1 MSDNSRQNILNE
13 VFGDRASSGLV
24 AFVQTARA
32 GSFAK
37 AAERMGGTPSGVA
50 KAVRRMEDRL
60 GTTLFAR
67 TTRKLSLTETGL
79 LLLEHADRI
88 LDAIAQAEASLAHAD
103 AGPRGRL
110 KISLA
115 PGIGRALVLPSLR
128 EFMRAYPDILLDID
142 FDSRQVDLVAEGY
155 DLVLRGG
162 VAPPDSSLRGR
173 SLGPERSLLCA
184 APGYLQEKGAPETPA
199 DLAHHRC
206 IRYRS
211 PTTGR
216 IRPWPLPPL
225 SSGCGV
231 DVPQTIVFSD
241 PEAVR
246 LSAMAGIGIAA
257 IARYAAFPAF
267 AGGSL
272 QPVLADALVAQDEN
286 DNWLLWPPDRH
297 HVPKVRAFVDHVV
310 AVFDTYRRQ
319 DTTSAAMKPASR
331 PRKR

>member
-1 MSDNSRQNILNE
+1 MSDHSRQNILNE
-13 VFGDRASSGLV
+13 VFGDRASSGLA
-24 AFVQTARA
+24 AFVQTARM

-50 KAVRRMEDRL
+50 KAVQRMERRL

-67 TTRKLSLTETGL
+67 TTRKLSLTESGL

-88 LDAIAQAEASLAHAD
+88 LDAIAQAEASLAQAD

-110 KISLA
+110 KVSLA

-128 EFMRAYPDILLDID
+128 AFMQAYPEILLDID
-142 FDSRQVDLVAEGY
+142 FDSRQVDVVAEGY

-162 VAPPDSSLRGR
+162 VAPPDSGLRGR
-173 SLGPERSLLCA
+173 SLGTERSLLCA
-184 APGYLQEKGAPETPA
+184 SPDYLRERGVPA
-199 DLAHHRC
+199 SPAALADHRC

-216 IRPWPLPPL
+216 IRPWPLPPT

-231 DVPQTIVFSD
+231 EVPQTIVLGD

-246 LSAMAGIGIAA
+246 LSALAGIGIASL
-257 IARYAAFPAF
+257 ARYAALRAF
-267 AGGSL
+267 ADGSL
-272 QPVLADALVAQDEN
+272 QPVLAEVLSPQDETE
-286 DNWLLWPPDRH
+286 NWLLWPPDRQH
-297 HVPKVRAFVDHVV
+297 LPKVRAFVEHVV
-310 AVFDTYRRQ
+310 AVFDAHRGEDTAIGAGAKPRR
-319 DTTSAAMKPASR
+319 AR
-331 PRKR
+331 RR